1 MGENGFS
8 IIRDGSFTVS
18 GGAAEKLIA
27 SKNPTAALLYIYIMS
42 RGEMVSASNA
52 AAVLGKSEQDI
63 SAAFSCLASLGLIG
77 SAPETA
83 QVKKTAAD
91 EMPQYTTEDVKNEMR
106 EGSVFPQLA
115 AEAERIL
122 GRILSSDD
130 LRKLLG
136 MYDYLALPPEVIVL
150 LITYCRDEVIARYK
164 GQRSV
169 SMRYIEKVAFS
180 WEKDGI
186 CTLELAESYIKSR
199 TEIRNLSDGI
209 RDIIGIRDRAL
220 TATEQK
226 YIDAWAQ
233 LNLPRDVIELAYD
246 RTVVN
251 TGKLTWKYMDT
262 ILRSWSAKGIKT
274 SAQANGEIKK
284 PPCPPKS
291 AQSGAPAKVTRE
303 DLERRRRLI
312 REMNGQ

>member
-18 GGAAEKLIA
+18 GAAAEKLIA

-77 SAPETA
+77 SAPDA
-83 QVKKTAAD
+83 VQVKKAAAD
-91 EMPQYTTEDVKNEMR
+91 EMPQYTAQDVKNEMR

-115 AEAERIL
+115 TEAERIL

-150 LITYCRDEVIARYK
+150 LITYCRDEVISRYK

-186 CTLELAESYIKSR
+186 CTLELAESYIKNR

-226 YIDAWAQ
+226 YVDAWAQ

-262 ILRSWSAKGIKT
+262 ILRSWSANGIKT
-274 SAQANGEIKK
+274 AAQANGEMKK
-284 PPCPPKS
+284 PAAPKS
-291 AQSGAPAKVTRE
+291 AQSTAPAKVTRE